1 MQLMINKE
9 ALYNQYFNSQDGKNR
24 EWKVVQETPNF
35 ILPEYKSIYVRWWFP
50 ALNVVVKVDVLAV
63 DAFADE
69 FEMVAIIAYVNENL
83 SFVKNIN
90 KDKSAKL
97 SMYAR
102 MAGDDPQRRTRSQN

>member
-1 MQLMINKE
+1 MKTG
-9 ALYNQYFNSQDGKNR
+9 FWGFG
-24 EWKVVQETPNF
+24 V
-35 ILPEYKSIYVRWWFP
+35 LPDHKSIYVRCWFP

-63 DAFADE
+63 AAFANA